1 MDGALNH
8 VLGLSST
15 QCTRFL
21 ANISQKNAVHIL
33 FAVEGDSWYAPE
45 TMTDE
50 KTIQGIFEIL
60 KSMQGSMVTKDDA
73 KSFLT
78 KDDARQFATKSDIA
92 ELRGDITEMKG
103 DITEMKGDVAS
114 LKERMTALEDDSEF
128 MRDNMATKEDVAA
141 SEARVL
147 THIDGLA
154 KRHEFLD
161 HELVAGRA
169 RSERIEERVEVLEF
183 KTGIRTKVAA

>member
-1 MDGALNH
+1 
-8 VLGLSST
+8 
-15 QCTRFL
+15 
-21 ANISQKNAVHIL
+21 
-33 FAVEGDSWYAPE
+33 
-45 TMTDE
+45 
-50 KTIQGIFEIL
+50 
-60 KSMQGSMVTKDDA
+60 
-73 KSFLT
+73 
-78 KDDARQFATKSDIA
+78 
-92 ELRGDITEMKG
+92 
-103 DITEMKGDVAS
+103 
-114 LKERMTALEDDSEF
+114 
-128 MRDNMATKEDVAA
+128 MATKEDVAA